1 MRSPG
6 VVTAQPVGCGK
17 IVVQAVLR
25 WSAVILWM
33 AVIFVLSDIPSLA
46 SPFEPFYDF
55 VFRKL
60 AHVTE
65 YAILTVLLVIAL
77 RFHKIRDAHTFI
89 IAALIAVLYAFS
101 DEWHQ
106 TFVPGREGSL
116 RDVAVDGLGVGA
128 SLAFTSR
135 KQPRSKPVQ

>member
-1 MRSPG
+1 MRDPCL
-6 VVTAQPVGCGK
+6 VTGQPLGCGK
-17 IVVQAVLR
+17 IVVQAVLL

-55 VFRKL
+55 VLRKL

-65 YAILTVLLVIAL
+65 YAILTVLLVIGL
-77 RFHKIRDAHTFI
+77 RLHKRRDAHTFI
-89 IAALIAVLYAFS
+89 IAALIAILYAFS

-116 RDVAVDGLGVGA
+116 
-128 SLAFTSR
+128 
-135 KQPRSKPVQ
+135 

>member
-55 VFRKL
+55 VLRKL
-60 AHVTE
+60 AHMGV
-65 YAILTVLLVIAL
+65 YAVLTVLLFHAL
-77 RFHKIRDAHTFI
+77 RRHTDSKKQAWLL
-89 IAALIAVLYAFS
+89 AALLAGIYALS

-106 TFVPGREGSL
+106 TFVPGRQGSL
-116 RDVAVDGLGVGA
+116 R
-128 SLAFTSR
+128 
-135 KQPRSKPVQ
+135 